1 MHVFAASPPD
11 AAGRP
16 VRSKRFGGHAFCS
29 YGPMSLQMAALLL
42 LLLLQAVAVVAK
54 VELPAWFGDNMGE
67 QRFLFAPL

>member
-1 MHVFAASPPD
+1 MHVFASPVGH
-11 AAGRP
+11 AAGRC
-16 VRSKRFGGHAFCS
+16 VRSAVATRFAAKG
-29 YGPMSLQMAALLL
+29 SLQMAALLL